1 MENQTPNDGESNRTK
16 PDAVDGPKSAATRA
30 TNILNILALAL
41 VIHFHLRHLI
51 HDSQTRAPER
61 PGENAILSLWPAQ

>member
-1 MENQTPNDGESNRTK
+1 MKNQTPNDGESNRTK

-41 VIHFHLRHLI
+41 VIHFH
-51 HDSQTRAPER
+51 
-61 PGENAILSLWPAQ
+61 